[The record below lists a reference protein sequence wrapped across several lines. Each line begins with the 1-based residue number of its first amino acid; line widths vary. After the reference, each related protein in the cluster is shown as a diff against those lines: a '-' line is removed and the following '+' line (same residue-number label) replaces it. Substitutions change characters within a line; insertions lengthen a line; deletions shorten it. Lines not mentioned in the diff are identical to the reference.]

1 MTTDFNLNHIS
12 ANELS
17 KLNLMKE
24 IFATGKEKW
33 FTYYFSKRRYYIE
46 FSPVHR
52 KCPQSCDALEGPIL
66 TC

>member
-12 ANELS
+12 ADELS

-24 IFATGKEKW
+24 IFGNRKGEVV
-33 FTYYFSKRRYYIE
+33 YRFSKRCYYIE